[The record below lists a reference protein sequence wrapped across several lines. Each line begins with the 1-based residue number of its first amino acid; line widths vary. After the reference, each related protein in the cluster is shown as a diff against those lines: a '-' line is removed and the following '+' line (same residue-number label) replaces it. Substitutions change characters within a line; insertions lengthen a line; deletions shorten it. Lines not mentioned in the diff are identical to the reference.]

1 MHQVY
6 SQGDHPAVHGHGRA
20 GVRAHGH
27 AGIQWARTRACR
39 DPASTT
45 ASSSRVPVSFQ
56 RVKKRVDSGIY
67 LLYKPCRARAW
78 TWAWAWAR
86 GRGRGRGRERKRGCG
101 RGRGC
106 GHGRGRGR
114 VGDGKWGVE
123 K

>member
-1 MHQVY
+1 V
-6 SQGDHPAVHGHGRA
+6 QGSSGHGHGR
-20 GVRAHGH
+20 

-45 ASSSRVPVSFQ
+45 ASSSRVPVSIQ

-86 GRGRGRGRERKRGCG
+86 GRGRGRGVSVSVV
-101 RGRGC
+101 
-106 GHGRGRGR
+106 
-114 VGDGKWGVE
+114 VGVVVVVGVGVGAGVGVGVGVGVGA
-123 K
+123 